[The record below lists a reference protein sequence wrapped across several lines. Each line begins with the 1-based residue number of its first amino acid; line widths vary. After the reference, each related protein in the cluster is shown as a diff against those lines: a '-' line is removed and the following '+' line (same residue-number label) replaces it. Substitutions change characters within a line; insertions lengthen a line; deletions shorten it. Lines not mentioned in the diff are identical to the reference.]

1 MPGWSC
7 WGDSGTGR
15 VWQVRV
21 CIPLDAELRACL
33 HDLRLQFGVQAE
45 PVVLCTSILSEI
57 LGMFHICWIA
67 QLSLAALCH
76 PPNPFLGPY
85 RPSPEITA
93 LSF

>member
-15 VWQVRV
+15 VGQVRV
-21 CIPLDAELRACL
+21 CIPLGAELRACL
-33 HDLRLQFGVQAE
+33 RDLCLQFGVQAE

-57 LGMFHICWIA
+57 LQVFHICWIA
-67 QLSLAALCH
+67 QLSLAAL
-76 PPNPFLGPY
+76 GPH

-93 LSF
+93 LSFQLGRE